1 MNYNEDNTIQQMAL
15 DTAQRQGWT
24 HVSRESLGREFTDVI
39 VERSLREALIR
50 LNPSI
55 AEKPERADEVIYRL
69 RTIWLGSHSTG
80 LVAAN
85 QEFEKWLKNDKSMP
99 FGPNNEHVTIQLV
112 DFDNPGNNEFI
123 VTKEWT
129 FIQAGVEKRFDVVYL
144 INGIPVV
151 IGEVKTPV
159 RDAVSWL
166 DGALQVH
173 DDYEINV
180 SQMFVPNVFSYASE
194 GKAFRY
200 GSVRMPIEM
209 WGPWRED
216 EGHALSDVRRTLK
229 SLMRPEVILD
239 ILQNFTLFATDKK
252 HRAIKIICRYQ
263 QYDGA
268 NKIVER
274 VVRGQDKKGLIWHFQ
289 GSGKSLLMVFV
300 SNKLRR
306 HPDLG
311 NPTILVVVDRIELDS
326 QITATFSAAGVENL
340 KPITSRAELQT
351 MLEQDTRKVLMT
363 TIHKFGEVEGVLN
376 ERDNIICLV
385 DEAHRSQEGDL
396 GVKMRSALPNA
407 FLFGFTGTPINK
419 RDRNTFYA
427 FGSDSDDEVYLSR
440 YSFEDSIRDGATL
453 PLHFEAVP
461 VNLRVDRLSMNEAFE
476 ELAENHQLTDDEK
489 RELAKRAAKTSALLK
504 TDERITAVCEHIAD
518 HFQTKVSPNGFK
530 AQVVTY
536 DRESCVLYKEKLD
549 LILGPDA
556 STVVMHTQGSD
567 PTEWRQYSRTR
578 DEEEALLDRFRDESD
593 PLQIVI
599 VTARL
604 LTGFDAPI
612 LQTMYLDKPIK
623 DHNLLQAICRTNRP
637 YPDKTHGLIVDYLGI
652 FDDVAKALEFDEKSV
667 SMIIT
672 NLTEMREKVPELVAD
687 ALHFFAGVDRTKEGW
702 EGLIEAQEALPD
714 DVTRDAFALAF
725 QNLTKVWEALSPD
738 PVLTPFREDYRW
750 LGQVYESLKPPSG
763 SGKLLWRALGA
774 KTMEIIHENIELVDV
789 GEDFE
794 KIVLDAALLEGM
806 YPDDPPKRAKVLEI
820 QLADRLRKHSKN
832 PVFIALG
839 ERFEV
844 LRLRHEQ
851 GVLSSIEFL
860 KSLLQLARDVL
871 VAEEEVEPEDE
882 QMKAKAALTDLFQG
896 ARNEA
901 TPKMVEQ
908 IVDEIDSIVRNVRFP
923 GWQATNAGKRDVQ
936 KELRKALF
944 KFKMHTDQELF
955 DRAYNY
961 IERYY

>member
-1 MNYNEDNTIQQMAL
+1 MAEE
-15 DTAQRQGWT
+15 RQ
-24 HVSRESLGREFTDVI
+24 VDAF
-39 VERSLREALIR
+39 
-50 LNPSI
+50 
-55 AEKPERADEVIYRL
+55 
-69 RTIWLGSHSTG
+69 RT
-80 LVAAN
+80 
-85 QEFEKWLKNDKSMP
+85 
-99 FGPNNEHVTIQLV
+99 NNEHVTIQLV

-340 KPITSRAELQT
+340 KPIKARAELQT

-363 TIHKFGEVEGVLN
+363 TIHKFGEAEGVLN
-376 ERDNIICLV
+376 DRQNIICLV

-396 GVKMRSALPNA
+396 GVKMRGALPNA

-419 RDRNTFYA
+419 RDRNTFFA
-427 FGSDSDDEVYLSR
+427 FGSDNDEEVYLSR

-453 PLHFEAVP
+453 P
-461 VNLRVDRLSMNEAFE
+461 
-476 ELAENHQLTDDEK
+476 
-489 RELAKRAAKTSALLK
+489 TSFRSG
-504 TDERITAVCEHIAD
+504 TS
-518 HFQTKVSPNGFK
+518 QP
-530 AQVVTY
+530 
-536 DRESCVLYKEKLD
+536 SC
-549 LILGPDA
+549 
-556 STVVMHTQGSD
+556 
-567 PTEWRQYSRTR
+567 
-578 DEEEALLDRFRDESD
+578 
-593 PLQIVI
+593 
-599 VTARL
+599 
-604 LTGFDAPI
+604 
-612 LQTMYLDKPIK
+612 
-623 DHNLLQAICRTNRP
+623 
-637 YPDKTHGLIVDYLGI
+637 
-652 FDDVAKALEFDEKSV
+652 
-667 SMIIT
+667 
-672 NLTEMREKVPELVAD
+672 
-687 ALHFFAGVDRTKEGW
+687 
-702 EGLIEAQEALPD
+702 
-714 DVTRDAFALAF
+714 
-725 QNLTKVWEALSPD
+725 
-738 PVLTPFREDYRW
+738 
-750 LGQVYESLKPPSG
+750 
-763 SGKLLWRALGA
+763 
-774 KTMEIIHENIELVDV
+774 
-789 GEDFE
+789 
-794 KIVLDAALLEGM
+794 
-806 YPDDPPKRAKVLEI
+806 
-820 QLADRLRKHSKN
+820 
-832 PVFIALG
+832 
-839 ERFEV
+839 
-844 LRLRHEQ
+844 
-851 GVLSSIEFL
+851 
-860 KSLLQLARDVL
+860 
-871 VAEEEVEPEDE
+871 
-882 QMKAKAALTDLFQG
+882 
-896 ARNEA
+896 
-901 TPKMVEQ
+901 
-908 IVDEIDSIVRNVRFP
+908 
-923 GWQATNAGKRDVQ
+923 
-936 KELRKALF
+936 
-944 KFKMHTDQELF
+944 
-955 DRAYNY
+955 
-961 IERYY
+961 